1 MIASCPGV
9 VSDRS
14 SIRSSQIG
22 QIQRLVLREVV
33 VTLGLVMEAGDFIQV
48 TGDFARAGQVANPG
62 THGGTL
68 PKSAF
73 NKLLGVS
80 LV

>member
-1 MIASCPGV
+1 MIALCPGV
-9 VSDRS
+9 VSDHS
-14 SIRSSQIG
+14 SIRSSQRG

-33 VTLGLVMEAGDFIQV
+33 VTLELVMEARDFVPV
-48 TGDFARAGQVANPG
+48 TGDFARAGRAANPG

-73 NKLLGVS
+73 KL
-80 LV
+80 